1 MYVRVFSL
9 HNFIVHV
16 SGMCLVIPITS
27 CQQQQQYMTLLE
39 TEKKNKE
46 MNSSRNDNGTG
57 TR

>member
-1 MYVRVFSL
+1 MYVRVCSL

-39 TEKKNKE
+39 TKKK
-46 MNSSRNDNGTG
+46 
-57 TR
+57 TRK